1 MPGVDRVAIVGV
13 GHAGFAPITAGV
25 SYKELM
31 FEAATR
37 AYADCG
43 VNPRRDVDHF
53 VCSSEDFLEGT
64 SIFDEYVPDQL
75 GAALRPVHT
84 VAADGLM
91 ALATG
96 VMLIRSGLAEVVV
109 VEAHSK
115 ASDILTLPHIVEFAL
130 DPVFERPLA
139 VHPWYV
145 AGLDMNRYLDE
156 SGATEEQCAV
166 VAAKN
171 RRNALA
177 NPLAS
182 YGADSTPEDVLAS
195 PSAFWPLKAL
205 DCSDRA
211 DAGIVAVLAGE
222 QRAASLTDRPVWV
235 DGVGWSTEAPSLSTR
250 TWGAALYAEQAA
262 RRAYAQAGISTPSA
276 EIDFAEVD
284 DSFSYKELM
293 HLEALGLARLGEAG
307 LLTLEGRTEPHGE
320 LPVNASGGCLGIGNL
335 FEANGLAKV
344 LEVVTQLRGEAGAHQ
359 LDGVRVGLAQSWRG
373 VPTTTGAVGIF
384 SVDEVVE

>member
-1 MPGVDRVAIVGV
+1 VDRVAIVGV
-13 GHAGFAPITAGV
+13 GYAGFAPITAGV

-31 FEAATR
+31 FEAASR
-37 AYADCG
+37 AYDDCG
-43 VNPRRDVDHF
+43 IDPRRDVDSF

-64 SIFDEYVPDQL
+64 SIFDEYVPDQI
-75 GAALRPVHT
+75 GAALRPVQT

-96 VMLIRSGLAEVVV
+96 VMLVRSGAAGVVA

-145 AGLDMNRYLDE
+145 AGLEMNRFLE
-156 SGATEEQCAV
+156 ISGATEEQCAL

-171 RRNALA
+171 RRNALR

-182 YGADSTPEDVLAS
+182 YAAAATAADILAS
-195 PSAFWPLKAL
+195 PAAFWPLKTL
-205 DCSDRA
+205 DCPGQA
-211 DAGIVAVLAGE
+211 DAAVVAVI
-222 QRAASLTDRPVWV
+222 AAEHRVQPLSDRPVWI
-235 DGVGWSTEAPSLSTR
+235 DGIGWSTEAPSLGSR
-250 TWGAALYAEQAA
+250 TWGPAVYAEQAA
-262 RRAYAQAGISTPSA
+262 RRAYAQAGIGAPA
-276 EIDFAEVD
+276 DDVDFAEVD
-284 DSFSYKELM
+284 DSFSYKELV
-293 HLEALGLARLGEAG
+293 HLEALRLARPGEAG
-307 LLTLEGRTEPHGE
+307 ILTAEGRTDAAGE
-320 LPVNASGGCLGIGNL
+320 LPVNVSGGSLGIGNL

-344 LEVVTQLRGEAGAHQ
+344 LEVVLQLRGAAGERQ

-373 VPTTTGAVGIF
+373 VPTTTGAVGVF
-384 SVDEVVE
+384 SVDEAVA

>member
-1 MPGVDRVAIVGV
+1 MPGVDRVAIVAV

-37 AYADCG
+37 AYDGCG
-43 VNPRRDVDHF
+43 IDPRRDVDSF
-53 VCSSEDFLEGT
+53 VCSSEDLLEGT

-96 VMLIRSGLAEVVV
+96 VMLVRSGIAEVVA

-145 AGLDMNRYLDE
+145 AGLEMNRFLEE
-156 SGATEEQCAV
+156 SGSTEEQCAV

-171 RRNALA
+171 RRNALG

-182 YGADSTPEDVLAS
+182 YPAAATPEDVLAS
-195 PSAFWPLKAL
+195 PATFWPLKAL

-211 DAGIVAVLAGE
+211 DGAIVAVIAGE
-222 QRAASLTDRPVWV
+222 RRAASLSDRPVWI
-235 DGVGWSTEAPSLSTR
+235 DGVGWSTEAPTLGSR
-250 TWGAALYAEQAA
+250 TWGSAVYAQQAA
-262 RRAYAQAGISTPSA
+262 RRAYTQAGIGTPA
-276 EIDFAEVD
+276 REIDFAEID

-293 HLEALGLARLGEAG
+293 HLEALGLARPGEAG
-307 LLTLEGRTEPHGE
+307 LLTTEGATQATGE
-320 LPVNASGGCLGIGNL
+320 LPVNVSGGTLGIGNL

-344 LEVVTQLRGEAGAHQ
+344 LEVVLQLRGEAGVRQ
-359 LDGVRVGLAQSWRG
+359 LDGVRVGIAQSWRG
-373 VPTTTGAVGIF
+373 VPTTTGAVGVF
-384 SVDEVVE
+384 SVDEAVG